1 MFGFILSANAWEEL
15 VGNIKFYQINQGW
28 INQSIKIKINIFPSP
43 VKYRIL

>member
-15 VGNIKFYQINQGW
+15 VGKNFIKINQGW